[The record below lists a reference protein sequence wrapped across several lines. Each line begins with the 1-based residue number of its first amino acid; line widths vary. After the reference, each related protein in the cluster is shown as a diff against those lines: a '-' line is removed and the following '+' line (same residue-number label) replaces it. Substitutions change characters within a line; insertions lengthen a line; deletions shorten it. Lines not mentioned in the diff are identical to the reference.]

1 MRAREFTINVPITIK
16 INGDNDP
23 EIDMP
28 SNDEQE
34 PDENP
39 VFVSPLQQELELKKA
54 EVGKNSSVI
63 DDLTSDEDE
72 DDKHMF
78 ESDELTRLIQ
88 LIRTNR

>member
-54 EVGKNSSVI
+54 GIGKNSSVI